1 MQQQFLFLTKAAI
14 LKEPQLD
21 IFISTVI
28 LQTLVPRFL
37 SLAPENELESTLRT
51 RLASIQEFL
60 FEISNID

>member
-37 SLAPENELESTLRT
+37 SLAPENELESTLR
-51 RLASIQEFL
+51 LASIQEFL
-60 FEISNID
+60 FETSNID

>member
-37 SLAPENELESTLRT
+37 SLAPENELESTLAT
-51 RLASIQEFL
+51 RLASIQ
-60 FEISNID
+60 